1 VLAAVSSTG
10 TVNTVLTQTGLR
22 KNFGKLASGN
32 FMSGQDGHEILF
44 YDRFR
49 E

>member
-1 VLAAVSSTG
+1 MLGAVSSTG
-10 TVNTVLTQTGLR
+10 TVNTVLTQPGLR